1 MTPNCDKNLKTL
13 SKPSY
18 QKRNEREK
26 MKFLRSEEAEDLAIN
41 QSWKRVKVNSKLNIE
56 SELLKIIFNR
66 GIFPNKIQE
75 KI

>member
-1 MTPNCDKNLKTL
+1 
-13 SKPSY
+13 
-18 QKRNEREK
+18 